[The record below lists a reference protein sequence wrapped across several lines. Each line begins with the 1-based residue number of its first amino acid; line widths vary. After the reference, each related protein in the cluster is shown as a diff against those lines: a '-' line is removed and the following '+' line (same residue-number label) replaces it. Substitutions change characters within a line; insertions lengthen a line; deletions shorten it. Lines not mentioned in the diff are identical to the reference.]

1 METLF
6 SVLLFLQHGRHINRK
21 IGYAVFFLKA
31 RSVQDIA
38 GVGVLRIFCLEF
50 VQRRQRVSFG
60 RFYFDSMNVV
70 PGRDFVFLRITSF
83 LAEANAFQKFS
94 RATIKSHFGVSIHE
108 SSSIK
113 TIFFLS
119 VTCV

>member
-21 IGYAVFFLKA
+21 IGYAVFFLKI

-50 VQRRQRVSFG
+50 VQRRQRVSFC
-60 RFYFDSMNVV
+60 RFYFDSLNVV

-83 LAEANAFQKFS
+83 LAEANAFQNLSAIILQDKS
-94 RATIKSHFGVSIHE
+94 VNTKKATAFHPKN
-108 SSSIK
+108 K
-113 TIFFLS
+113 KA
-119 VTCV
+119 